1 MRRFVAFHSRSS
13 YHSDEEHETI
23 EVTMDRQ
30 NTGFLKGLIIGAIA
44 GGAVGALV
52 ALLYAPK
59 SGREL
64 RADIREKADDFM
76 GNAEEYLSRAK
87 ESAGQM
93 VSEAKRRS
101 EDLITDA
108 KRKADTLLVDADK
121 IISDART
128 KAAPIVEEGSR
139 IKNAVKA
146 GMDAYKE
153 ERRRSS

>member
-1 MRRFVAFHSRSS
+1 VNF
-13 YHSDEEHETI
+13 
-23 EVTMDRQ
+23 EVIMDRQ
-30 NTGFLKGLIIGAIA
+30 NSGLLKGLVIGVIA
-44 GGAVGALV
+44 GGAVGALI

-59 SGREL
+59 SGKEL
-64 RADIREKADDFM
+64 RADIKEKADDFM
-76 GNAEEYLSRAK
+76 GTAEEYLTKAK

-101 EDLITDA
+101 EDLISDA
-108 KRKADTLLVDADK
+108 KRKADSLLVDADK

-128 KAAPIVEEGSR
+128 KSSPIVEEGTR

-146 GMDAYKE
+146 GMDAYKD